1 MVAARLRDLIRSMF
15 CLDPKVGGLGVSEFN
30 PADVAV
36 SGRRSLPE
44 PFSAV
49 PDDAAPGG
57 PSRREREGLPSSYR
71 MRADA
76 HYVDQLTTRRADR
89 PAAEALPRVPA
100 RGPERPAADRTAEAR
115 PAQID
120 RRSDQLLAELAEE
133 IGTIESAVALLG
145 GDASPMARRV
155 SIDLIRAQTW
165 RAGWLLRAHAL
176 ITGQHRGR
184 LQPRPL
190 GPILSL
196 VRDGFAAEC
205 RLSGVALHVRVPDWA
220 ASATVDE
227 PALIAGL
234 SGAVV
239 WTLAL
244 VGQAEGVVITLT
256 AEAEAGQVK
265 SIEVSQ
271 DAVMTP
277 GPADAVHQRPAPD
290 DWTANLGASVARTV
304 ARQHRAEAAFL
315 VGDRRHSTVRF
326 TFS

>member
-1 MVAARLRDLIRSMF
+1 
-15 CLDPKVGGLGVSEFN
+15 VSEFN
-30 PADVAV
+30 PADVVV

-44 PFSAV
+44 SYSDV
-49 PDDAAPGG
+49 PDDGVPAG
-57 PSRREREGLPSSYR
+57 PPRRDREGLPPSYR

-76 HYVDQLTTRRADR
+76 HYVDQLATRRTDR
-89 PAAEALPRVPA
+89 PGAETLSRIASRTGERVA
-100 RGPERPAADRTAEAR
+100 VERTVGDSP
-115 PAQID
+115 QID

-165 RAGWLLRAHAL
+165 RAGWLLRAHGL
-176 ITGQHRGR
+176 LNGQHRGR

-190 GPILSL
+190 GPILSQ

-205 RLSGVALHVRVPDWA
+205 RLSGIALHVRLPDWT

-227 PALIAGL
+227 TALIAGL
-234 SGAVV
+234 AGAVV

-256 AEAEAGQVK
+256 AGDARLRAGT
-265 SIEVSQ
+265 EGRH
-271 DAVMTP
+271 P
-277 GPADAVHQRPAPD
+277 GGADDYAGRRHP
-290 DWTANLGASVARTV
+290 
-304 ARQHRAEAAFL
+304 ARQDLVPEAREVFL
-315 VGDRRHSTVRF
+315 CAAR
-326 TFS
+326 

>member
-1 MVAARLRDLIRSMF
+1 M
-15 CLDPKVGGLGVSEFN
+15 SEFD

-44 PFSAV
+44 TYTDV
-49 PDDAAPGG
+49 PDDNAPAG
-57 PSRREREGLPSSYR
+57 PTRREREGLPPGYR

-76 HYVDQLTTRRADR
+76 HYVDQLTTRRTDR
-89 PAAEALPRVPA
+89 PGAETFSRIAARTGERVA
-100 RGPERPAADRTAEAR
+100 VERTAGDA
-115 PAQID
+115 PVQID

-145 GDASPMARRV
+145 GEASPMARRV

-176 ITGQHRGR
+176 INGQHRGR

-190 GPILSL
+190 GPILSQ

-205 RLSGVALHVRVPDWA
+205 RLSGIALHVRLPDWT

-227 PALIAGL
+227 KALIAGL
-234 SGAVV
+234 AGAVV

-244 VGQAEGVVITLT
+244 VGQAEGAVVTLT
-256 AEAEAGQVK
+256 AAVDAGQVK

-277 GPADAVHQRPAPD
+277 GPADNPRQRQVPD
-290 DWTANLGASVARTV
+290 DWTATLGASVARTV
-304 ARQHRAEAAFL
+304 AQQHRAEAAFL